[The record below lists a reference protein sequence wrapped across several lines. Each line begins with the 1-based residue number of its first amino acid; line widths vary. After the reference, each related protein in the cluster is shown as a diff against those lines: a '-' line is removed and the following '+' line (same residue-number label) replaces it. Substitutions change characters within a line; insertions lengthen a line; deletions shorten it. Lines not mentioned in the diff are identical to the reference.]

1 MDNSKLPSILHY
13 KVEKKE
19 KVIIE
24 NDKPN
29 IPETIHE
36 LNDTEDVPQPEPET
50 EPVSTSEQLGLK
62 VVKRPKIKPEK
73 IFEEPPPKKKS
84 RKQIKYVDVSSSEE
98 EDVNKETGEE
108 NPNFVYEEEEE
119 DISELKSDNNPEIKN
134 YEPDE
139 KKDIQENVIVEE
151 PTEIS
156 EVKSKPKKKGRK
168 PMTAEHMEKLRVS
181 LALAREKKQKN
192 IAEKKKLGYKTTNDI
207 KKEREEKLKKEK
219 EKISIQQQHEAELKK
234 LKDELE
240 EEKRKTQLV
249 KEDKQNFITKEDLQK
264 SQLNTLATFEM
275 MRKERKEEKKK
286 QKQIE
291 EYNES
296 VKETIKKI
304 NTPSYMRKAGKYKN
318 YLDF

>member
-29 IPETIHE
+29 ITETITE
-36 LNDTEDVPQPEPET
+36 LNDTEDVTQPEPEP

-119 DISELKSDNNPEIKN
+119 DISEITSDNNPEIKN

-151 PTEIS
+151 T
-156 EVKSKPKKKGRK
+156 SKPKKKGRK
-168 PMTAEHMEKLRVS
+168 PMTAEHKEKLRVS

-304 NTPSYMRKAGKYKN
+304 NTPSYMRKAGRFKN

>member
-1 MDNSKLPSILHY
+1 MDNSKLPSILHF

-19 KVIIE
+19 QVIIE

-29 IPETIHE
+29 ITETIKE
-36 LNDTEDVPQPEPET
+36 LDETEDVPQPDT
-50 EPVSTSEQLGLK
+50 ISTAEQMGLK

-84 RKQIKYVDVSSSEE
+84 REQIKYVDVSSSEE
-98 EDVNKETGEE
+98 EDVNKETGED
-108 NPNFVYEEEEE
+108 NPNFIYEE
-119 DISELKSDNNPEIKN
+119 DMSEMTSDNKPEIKN

-139 KKDIQENVIVEE
+139 KKDIEETIIVEE
-151 PTEIS
+151 STEIS
-156 EVKSKPKKKGRK
+156 DVKSKPKKKGRK
-168 PMTAEHMEKLRVS
+168 PMTAEHKEKLRVS
-181 LALAREKKQKN
+181 LAIAREKKQKN
-192 IAEKKKLGYKTTNDI
+192 IADKKKLGYKTTKDI
-207 KKEREEKLKKEK
+207 KKEREEKFTKEK
-219 EKISIQQQHEAELKK
+219 ENISIKQQHESELKK

-240 EEKRKTQLV
+240 EEKKKTQLV
-249 KEDKQNFITKEDLQK
+249 KEDKQNFITKEDLQN

-286 QKQIE
+286 KKQIDD
-291 EYNES
+291 YNES

-318 YLDF
+318 FLDF